1 MKKDLVKVKI
11 KLIELGYLDNEW
23 LAKYLE
29 IIEANLD
36 TKRNRKS
43 TQAHHAIPVN
53 SYWTS
58 DEPYNRAEA
67 LKLARADKINFEVHL
82 LYKDHLIAHSYL
94 TLCTDLDIVQLRYEA
109 QADLRKINSAKASS
123 VDSKAEYKIK
133 MPKKI
138 SEEQILTKL
147 ATYDTAHQKAQED
160 GDEKAEHK
168 YRCLVAQWKSRY
180 RQYLA
185 DPEKYCPVEKPQYV
199 KNDQYHF
206 IAQQKRELKQQIKIL
221 HDLFN
226 QMQINYGKQSV
237 EAAEA
242 KANWKASIEQYN
254 QFCIN
259 SNLES

>member
-11 KLIELGYLDNEW
+11 RLIELGYLDNEW
-23 LAKYLE
+23 LTKYLE

-58 DEPYNRAEA
+58 SEPYKRTEA
-67 LKLARADKINFEVHL
+67 LKLARADPINFEVHL
-82 LYKDHLIAHSYL
+82 LYKDHLIIHSYL
-94 TLCTDLDIVQLRYEA
+94 TLCTDLNKVQERYEL
-109 QADLRKINSAKASS
+109 QADLRKRNSVKASS
-123 VDSKAEYKIK
+123 VSNKTESKIK

-138 SEEQILTKL
+138 SEERILTKL
-147 ATYDTAHQKAQED
+147 ATYDAAHQQAREN

-185 DPEKYCPVEKPQYV
+185 DPEKYRPVEKPHEHGIQ
-199 KNDQYHF
+199 NDRYHF
-206 IAQQKRELKQQIKIL
+206 IAQKKRELKQQIKIL

-226 QMQINYGKQSV
+226 QMQVNYGRQSV

-242 KANWKASIEQYN
+242 KFNWKAAIEQYN
-254 QFCIN
+254 LFCIN
-259 SNLES
+259 LNF